1 ETVESFLDA
10 VLAIQEHID
19 PHLRTEQANTSETE
33 QQTQGL
39 YNMVN
44 TKQPS
49 RDSTLKQREEKDL
62 LLFIEQHSSI
72 LKDWQ
77 CDILTTVREEMQYFW
92 PQLET
97 KIMNEGWATYWHQRI
112 MRELPL
118 SDEELIEYA
127 KLNASVVQKS
137 TTSLNPYY
145 LGLKLF
151 EYIERTYNN
160 PTKEMKLNGV
170 ESNSGRS
177 KLFEVRTID
186 HDTSFIRNYLTA
198 EFAQEEDLFVF
209 EKQAKLYRI

>member
-1 ETVESFLDA
+1 SQIYELVINSNPCYAFLLDTNSLIQNKLIVAHVLSHSDFFKNNYHLQKTRSDMVESMAATSERIKYYESVHGKETVESFLDA

-62 LLFIEQHSSI
+62 LLFIEQYSPI

-77 CDILTTVREEMQYFW
+77 CDILTSVREEMQYLW

-137 TTSLNPYY
+137 
-145 LGLKLF
+145 
-151 EYIERTYNN
+151 
-160 PTKEMKLNGV
+160 
-170 ESNSGRS
+170 
-177 KLFEVRTID
+177 
-186 HDTSFIRNYLTA
+186 
-198 EFAQEEDLFVF
+198 
-209 EKQAKLYRI
+209 